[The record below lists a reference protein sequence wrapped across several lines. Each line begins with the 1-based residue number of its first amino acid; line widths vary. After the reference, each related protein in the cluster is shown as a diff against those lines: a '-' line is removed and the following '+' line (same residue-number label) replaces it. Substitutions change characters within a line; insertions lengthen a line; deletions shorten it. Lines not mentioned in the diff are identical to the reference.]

1 MLTSNFYSI
10 LYYNCDVW
18 LIPSLKPQLKQQL
31 LSASARALRI
41 CTPNYNNLMSY
52 EQIHAIN
59 KRATPNQMML
69 YKHSLLLYKIWN
81 DAIYSK
87 DWLALNFQQ
96 NFNLR
101 CNKVML
107 YETSNCKVGKNL
119 SPNRLKVI
127 NGLIEFD
134 WLNLSSNSYKINCKK
149 LFLSC

>member
-1 MLTSNFYSI
+1 
-10 LYYNCDVW
+10 
-18 LIPSLKPQLKQQL
+18 
-31 LSASARALRI
+31 
-41 CTPNYNNLMSY
+41 MSY

-59 KRATPNQMML
+59 KRATPKQMML

-96 NFNLR
+96 SFNLR
-101 CNKVML
+101 CNKVKL
-107 YETSNCKVGKNL
+107 YETSNYKVGKNL